1 MSVGGVG
8 MTSPAGREPILIGCS
23 HGTADQQGRAT
34 IEGIL
39 ADVRVLRPHL
49 DVREAFVDVQT
60 PEVAQV
66 VARALAER
74 SAPSEGHEA
83 AGAVT
88 DVVVVPLLL
97 SPGFHTHVD
106 IASAVDLE
114 RAEASA
120 TLGPDPRLADIL
132 VDRLRAVDAHVADTV
147 VLAAAGSSDPRALA
161 AVEQMRTLVGQRW
174 PGQVVIGYGA
184 VAHPTVPEVVAQARA
199 AGAGRVI
206 VASYL
211 LAPGFFHDRLGEA
224 GADIVTAPLGPDPR
238 LARIV
243 LERYDSAL
251 SVGESQA

>member
-23 HGTADQQGRAT
+23 HGTADPQGRAT

-39 ADVRVLRPHL
+39 ADVRDLRPHL
-49 DVREAFVDVQT
+49 EVREAFVDVQT

-66 VARALAER
+66 VADALAER
-74 SAPSEGHEA
+74 GAPARHEA
-83 AGAVT
+83 AEAVT

-106 IASAVDLE
+106 IASAVDLD

-184 VAHPTVPEVVAQARA
+184 VARPAVSEVVAQARA

-224 GADIVTAPLGPDPR
+224 GADVVTAPLGPDPR

-243 LERYDSAL
+243 LERYDSLA

>member
-1 MSVGGVG
+1 MATGEVG
-8 MTSPAGREPILIGCS
+8 MTGPSGREPILVGCS
-23 HGTADQQGRAT
+23 HGTADPQGRAT

-39 ADVRVLRPHL
+39 ADVRDLRPHL
-49 DVREAFVDVQT
+49 DVREAFVDVQI

-66 VARALAER
+66 VTNALAER
-74 SAPSEGHEA
+74 SATGERRDGGA
-83 AGAVT
+83 AEP

-106 IASAVDLE
+106 IASAVDVNG
-114 RAEASA
+114 AQASA

-243 LERYDSAL
+243 LERYDSTL